1 MLVGVRQGVVARLFV
16 EGGGSARR
24 IDRPHTHTRRG
35 GQSSVVSST
44 TVIHAA
50 APARTVINSR
60 LFSPHPPLHNE
71 FAFCSHL
78 KSRPVLAELKS
89 LYTSNEIL
97 YFKPARHTVKRFPH
111 PIYICIFFAI
121 DNKYWLEIVL
131 KL

>member
-16 EGGGSARR
+16 EGGGGRLAVL
-24 IDRPHTHTRRG
+24 IALKHTRRG

-78 KSRPVLAELKS
+78 KNRPVLAELNS

-97 YFKPARHTVKRFPH
+97 YFKPARLTVKRFPH
-111 PIYICIFFAI
+111 HIYICIFLQLTI
-121 DNKYWLEIVL
+121 NIG
-131 KL
+131 